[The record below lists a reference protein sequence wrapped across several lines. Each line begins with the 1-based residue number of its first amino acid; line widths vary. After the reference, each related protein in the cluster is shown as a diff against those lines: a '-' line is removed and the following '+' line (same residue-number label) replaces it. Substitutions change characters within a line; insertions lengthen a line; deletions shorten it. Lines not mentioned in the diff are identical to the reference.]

1 MGTGFGYL
9 IPTVVGLIYFSRSK
23 GTLSFTKPKLK
34 WAVIKES
41 CFNGSSEMVGQLATA
56 ITTFL
61 FNNTMMDLL
70 GEDGVAAITIIIYA

>member
-1 MGTGFGYL
+1 
-9 IPTVVGLIYFSRSK
+9 
-23 GTLSFTKPKLK
+23 
-34 WAVIKES
+34 
-41 CFNGSSEMVGQLATA
+41 MVGQLATA